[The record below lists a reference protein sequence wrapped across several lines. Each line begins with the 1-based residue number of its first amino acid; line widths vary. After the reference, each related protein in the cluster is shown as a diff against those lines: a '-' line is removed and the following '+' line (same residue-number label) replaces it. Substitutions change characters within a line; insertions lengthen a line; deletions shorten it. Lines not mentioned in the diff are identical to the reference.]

1 LAKEDELV
9 LGFASY
15 EHNYQDNDR
24 TQSTKYMYCPNKA
37 KELNT
42 LIDHIEELAI
52 ENHSAAFLLK
62 QTGLTR
68 PVLYQKKD
76 FEIIEEVDIEIGH
89 GYLMEDYV
97 MEKRLLVHRSINTF
111 T

>member
-42 LIDHIEELAI
+42 LIDLYRR
-52 ENHSAAFLLK
+52 
-62 QTGLTR
+62 TGNRKPFCGTFVKANRFNKACTLS
-68 PVLYQKKD
+68 
-76 FEIIEEVDIEIGH
+76 
-89 GYLMEDYV
+89 
-97 MEKRLLVHRSINTF
+97 EKGF
-111 T
+111 

>member
-52 ENHSAAFLLK
+52 ENHSAALSLNVNRFNKAYFIRKRILK
-62 QTGLTR
+62 SL
-68 PVLYQKKD
+68 KKWILKLD
-76 FEIIEEVDIEIGH
+76 TAI
-89 GYLMEDYV
+89 
-97 MEKRLLVHRSINTF
+97 
-111 T
+111 